1 MHGQEKKQL
10 EEFFYQEEMWALAA
24 SVTGTFE
31 IYLWENNLFFR
42 Y

>member
-1 MHGQEKKQL
+1 MRGQEKQL
-10 EEFFYQEEMWALAA
+10 GEIFSQEEMSPLAA

-31 IYLWENNLFFR
+31 ICLKENNLFFR